1 VTHLRGSAAT
11 AGQARGVRGSAATA
25 GQARGVRGSAATAG
39 QVRRLLAWACVLGA
53 TLAFAPAADAY
64 LKLGTHIG
72 TRIADLRLNT
82 FPVRYFITNRDVPG
96 VTAPELQKS
105 VEHAFATWA
114 AVPNIALSAQFV
126 GFTGASPVSGDN
138 ANVIG
143 FSSRP
148 DLDRVL
154 GSTSFT
160 VDTVT
165 GEILESDI
173 FLNSTFAWSVAA
185 AGEAGRQDVES
196 IALHEIGHLH
206 GLGHSMLGETEL
218 ISGGRRVLGAEAVMF
233 PIAFTSGV
241 LNRVLH
247 ADDIAG
253 ISDIYG
259 NAQFRSTTGSISG
272 HVTKNGSGVL
282 GAHVVAFNPASGKL
296 VGSFTLTP
304 DGAFV
309 IAGLDPGPQILR
321 AEPLDDADVTSF
333 LDTSFTVD
341 VDFKVAFYNRLVTVP
356 RGGTAGNVELK
367 VVAK

>member
-1 VTHLRGSAAT
+1 M
-11 AGQARGVRGSAATA
+11 
-25 GQARGVRGSAATAG
+25 
-39 QVRRLLAWACVLGA
+39 RRLAACAVVTGALLAC
-53 TLAFAPAADAY
+53 APGADAY
-64 LKLGTHIG
+64 LKLGTRIG
-72 TRIADLRLNT
+72 TRVADLRFNT
-82 FPVRYFITNRDVPG
+82 FPIRYFITNRDVPG
-96 VTAPELQKS
+96 VTAPQLQQS
-105 VEHAFATWA
+105 VERAFASWA
-114 AVPNIALSAQFV
+114 AVPNVGLSSQFA
-126 GFTGASPVSGDN
+126 GFTGANPVSGDN
-138 ANVIG
+138 ANAIG
-143 FSSRP
+143 FTSRP

-173 FLNSTFAWSVAA
+173 FLNSTFAWSVAP

-233 PIAFTSGV
+233 PIAFTGGG
-241 LNRVLH
+241 LNRTLR

-259 NAQFRSTTGSISG
+259 NQQFRSSSGSISG
-272 HVTKNGSGVL
+272 RVTKNGAGVM
-282 GAHVVAFNPASGKL
+282 GAHVVAFNPATGKL
-296 VGSFTLTP
+296 VASFTLAE

-309 IAGLDPGPQILR
+309 IAGLDPGPQIVR

-333 LDTSFTVD
+333 LDTSFEVD
-341 VDFKVAFYNRLVTVP
+341 VDFKVAFYTRLVTVP
-356 RGGTAGNVELK
+356 RGGTARNVELK
-367 VVAK
+367 VVGK